1 MDGAVSTRPAPST
14 PLYNDPEGPI
24 MTVHA
29 ASPGAPTSSP
39 AAAVL
44 AAHPQATTDAED
56 RKAAATDRSGYIPST
71 LPDGVVVAQCVD
83 DVVEALRLAQAHR
96 VPVVPRGAGTG
107 LAAGA
112 SAHAGEIVLDV
123 SRMNRIL
130 AIDPVEMTAIVEPG
144 VINAEV
150 NAAAARHGLFY
161 APDPA
166 STAICSIGGNIATNA
181 GGMWCA
187 KYGVTRESVLGLVVV
202 LADGRILRTGRKT
215 IKGVTGYDLNA
226 LFIGSEGTLGVVVE
240 ATLRLR
246 PKPVRTETLAAYF
259 ADIEAAG
266 RAASAITAARIQP
279 SILELMDGPT
289 LEAVDRAEGT
299 RHRELGGAFLLAQT
313 DGYGAHLE
321 LDEIVQAISP
331 YATSIH
337 RAADAEEA
345 EALVK
350 ARRDAIPALE
360 KLGRVSIGDIA
371 VPRNRLAEAFSGLE
385 DIAAHRGVRIFSVA
399 HAADGNLHPMLVVDP
414 HESITEG
421 PAKAALGDMFHLA
434 QRLGGTLTGE
444 HGVGLLKREWV
455 GEEIGEMSRSLQ
467 QAIKGVIDPAGILN
481 PGKAI

>member
-1 MDGAVSTRPAPST
+1 MTVKTASTPAP
-14 PLYNDPEGPI
+14 
-24 MTVHA
+24 HAA
-29 ASPGAPTSSP
+29 ASPSPT
-39 AAAVL
+39 AAVL
-44 AAHPQATTDAED
+44 AAHPRATTDAEA
-56 RKAAATDRSGYIPST
+56 RQAAATDRSGYVPAT
-71 LPDGVVVAQCVD
+71 VPDGVVIAQSVD
-83 DVVEALRLAQAHR
+83 DVVELLRLAHAAQ

-112 SAHAGEIVLDV
+112 SARAGEIVLDV

-130 AIDPVEMTAIVEPG
+130 SIDPVEMIAVVEPG
-144 VINAEV
+144 VLNAEV

-187 KYGVTRESVLGLVVV
+187 KYGVTRESVLGLTIV

-246 PKPVRTETLAAYF
+246 PRPVRTETLAAYF

-289 LEAVDRAEGT
+289 LEAVDLAEGT

-331 YATSIH
+331 FATSVH
-337 RAADAEEA
+337 RAADAAEA
-345 EALVK
+345 AALVK

-371 VPRNRLAEAFSGLE
+371 VPRDRLADAFAGLE
-385 DIAAHRGVRIFSVA
+385 DIASRTGVRIFSVA

-414 HESITEG
+414 HEPITEG
-421 PAKAALGDMFHLA
+421 PAKAALGEMFHLA

-455 GEEIGEMSRSLQ
+455 GEEIGETSRSLQ
-467 QAIKGVIDPAGILN
+467 QAIKDVIDPAGILN

>member
-1 MDGAVSTRPAPST
+1 MPIKTPSDTPDVTAGAA
-14 PLYNDPEGPI
+14 
-24 MTVHA
+24 
-29 ASPGAPTSSP
+29 TS
-39 AAAVL
+39 L
-44 AAHPQATTDAED
+44 AGHPRYTSDAD
-56 RKAAATDRSGYIPST
+56 ARAAAATDRSGYIPPT
-71 LPDGVVVAQCVD
+71 LPDGVIRARSVD
-83 DVVEALRLAQAHR
+83 DVVEALRLAHAHAI
-96 VPVVPRGAGTG
+96 PVVPRGAGTG
-107 LAAGA
+107 LAGGA
-112 SAHAGEIVLDV
+112 SAHAGEVVVDV
-123 SRMNRIL
+123 SGMNRIL
-130 AIDPVEMTAIVEPG
+130 AIDPVEMTAVVEPG
-144 VINAEV
+144 VLNAEV
-150 NAAAARHGLFY
+150 NAAAAEYGLFY

-187 KYGVTRESVLGLVVV
+187 KYGVTRESVLGLRVV
-202 LADGRILRTGRKT
+202 LADGRILRTGRAT

-246 PKPVRTETLAAYF
+246 PRPVRTETVAAYF
-259 ADIEAAG
+259 PDIETAG

-289 LEAVDRAEGT
+289 LEAVDQAEGT

-321 LDEIVQAISP
+321 LDEIARAISP
-331 YATSIH
+331 YATSTH
-337 RAADAEEA
+337 RAASAEEA

-360 KLGRVSIGDIA
+360 RLGRVSIGDIA
-371 VPRNRLAEAFSGLE
+371 VPRNRLAEAFAGLE
-385 DIAAHRGVRIFSVA
+385 DISAQTGVRIFSVA
-399 HAADGNLHPMLVVDP
+399 HAADGNLHPMIVVEP
-414 HESITEG
+414 HESIIDG

-455 GEEIGEMSRSLQ
+455 GEELGETSRAVQ
-467 QAIKGVIDPAGILN
+467 QAIKAALDPSGILN
-481 PGKAI
+481 PAKAI